1 LCEETLKARAR
12 QLHPGFSTGTYGEG
26 MTGPPSTA
34 PARGRTV
41 GYLRGPVAVAFA
53 LLLATAAGMPAAAG
67 APRDARDVPLVD
79 QNGVSFTLRDLHR
92 PTAVIF
98 VATRCGDA
106 CPIAEGLFSRLSDR
120 LARAHV
126 DARLLT
132 VTLDPEFDRPIVM
145 ASKARTFGA
154 DASRWRWA
162 SGNPDDVRRLLDAF
176 NVARLDG
183 KFHGTFAYV
192 LDAQAR
198 PMRLVMLSTNTD
210 RELLDLLRTVPR
222 G

>member
-1 LCEETLKARAR
+1 MRGAIAVALALAVAC
-12 QLHPGFSTGTYGEG
+12 G
-26 MTGPPSTA
+26 A
-34 PARGRTV
+34 PAS
-41 GYLRGPVAVAFA
+41 
-53 LLLATAAGMPAAAG
+53 AG
-67 APRDARDVPLVD
+67 ASRDARDVPLVD
-79 QNGVSFTLRDLHR
+79 QNGAAFTLRELRR

-106 CPIAEGLFSRLSDR
+106 CPIAEALFSRLSAE
-120 LARAHV
+120 LAREHV

-145 ASKARTFGA
+145 ASKARSFRA

-162 SGNPDDVRRLLDAF
+162 SGDPSEVRRLLDAF
-176 NVARLDG
+176 NVQRLDG

-198 PMRLVMLSTNTD
+198 PTRLVLLSTSGD
-210 RELLDLLRTVPR
+210 RELLGYLRAARR

>member
-1 LCEETLKARAR
+1 MRTIALVLTALALAC
-12 QLHPGFSTGTYGEG
+12 GT
-26 MTGPPSTA
+26 
-34 PARGRTV
+34 
-41 GYLRGPVAVAFA
+41 
-53 LLLATAAGMPAAAG
+53 PAAAG
-67 APRDARDVPLVD
+67 TSRDARDVPLVD
-79 QNGVSFTLRDLHR
+79 QNGAAFTLRNLHR

-106 CPIAEGLFSRLSDR
+106 CPIAEALFSKLSNE

-132 VTLDPEFDRPIVM
+132 VTLDPDYDRPIVM
-145 ASKARTFGA
+145 ASKARAFRA

-162 SGNPDDVRRLLDAF
+162 SGNPDDVRRLLGAF
-176 NVARLDG
+176 NVARLDD

-192 LDAQAR
+192 LDAR
-198 PMRLVMLSTNTD
+198 GLPTRLVMLSTSAD
-210 RELLDLLRTVPR
+210 RELLGFLRAAQR

>member
-1 LCEETLKARAR
+1 MR
-12 QLHPGFSTGTYGEG
+12 
-26 MTGPPSTA
+26 TA
-34 PARGRTV
+34 AI
-41 GYLRGPVAVAFA
+41 AFA
-53 LLLATAAGMPAAAG
+53 LALACGTPAAAG
-67 APRDARDVPLVD
+67 VSRDARDVRLVD
-79 QNGVSFTLRDLHR
+79 QNGAAFTLRDLHR

-98 VATRCGDA
+98 VASRCGDA
-106 CPIAEGLFSRLSDR
+106 CPIAEALFARLSGE

-132 VTLDPEFDRPIVM
+132 VTLDPDYDRPIVM
-145 ASKARTFGA
+145 ASKARAFRA
-154 DASRWRWA
+154 DAARWRWA
-162 SGNPDDVRRLLDAF
+162 SGDPDDVRRLLDAF

-198 PMRLVMLSTNTD
+198 PTRLVMLSTSAD
-210 RELLDLLRTVPR
+210 RDLLGFLRAAQR

>member
-1 LCEETLKARAR
+1 VRSIALAFVALALAC
-12 QLHPGFSTGTYGEG
+12 GS
-26 MTGPPSTA
+26 
-34 PARGRTV
+34 PA
-41 GYLRGPVAVAFA
+41 
-53 LLLATAAGMPAAAG
+53 MAG

-79 QNGVSFTLRDLHR
+79 QNGAPFTLRDLHR

-98 VATRCGDA
+98 VASRCGDA
-106 CPIAEGLFSRLSDR
+106 CPVAEALFSKLSAE
-120 LARAHV
+120 LVSAHV

-132 VTLDPEFDRPIVM
+132 ITLDPDFDRPIVM
-145 ASKARTFGA
+145 AAKARTFRA

-192 LDAQAR
+192 LDAHAR
-198 PMRLVMLSTNTD
+198 PTRLVMLSTSAD
-210 RELLDLLRTVPR
+210 RDLLGLLRIAQR

>member
-1 LCEETLKARAR
+1 MSPHRSPAAF
-12 QLHPGFSTGTYGEG
+12 GTGV
-26 MTGPPSTA
+26 TGPPGAAAVRRRTA
-34 PARGRTV
+34 
-41 GYLRGPVAVAFA
+41 GYLKGPVAIAFA
-53 LLLATAAGMPAAAG
+53 LLLAIAYGAPAAAG

-132 VTLDPEFDRPIVM
+132 VT
-145 ASKARTFGA
+145 
-154 DASRWRWA
+154 
-162 SGNPDDVRRLLDAF
+162 RLLDAF